1 MKKLFTLVLAA
12 LMLLSVCAVASAEE
26 TVTVYVTISAMGAP
40 VTIAE
45 PIVLTDID
53 GDSTLTVN
61 DALYLI
67 HEEGFEGGAAEGYA
81 SANSDYGLM
90 ITKLWGIENGG
101 SYGYYVNDA
110 MAYSLTDPL
119 NDGDRLNAF
128 TYSDLET
135 WSDTYAY
142 FDKAFVEAAA
152 GDEITLTLCMV
163 GWDENYM
170 PVSIPLAGAVITF
183 DGVATEYVTGEDGS
197 VTFTL
202 PESASYISAV
212 SETVNL
218 VPPICTVK

>member
-1 MKKLFTLVLAA
+1 MKKLLTLVLAA

-26 TVTVYVTISAMGAP
+26 TVTVYVTISALGAP
-40 VTIAE
+40 MTIAE
-45 PIVLTDID
+45 PIELTDVD
-53 GDSTLTVN
+53 GDNALTVN

-67 HEEGFEGGAAEGYA
+67 HEDGFEGGAEAGYA

-128 TYSDLET
+128 AYSDLET

-202 PESASYISAV
+202 PESVSYISAV